1 MSQIPRFTRARQLT
15 ASVWPGRVVDG
26 YGNLIAA
33 RLRKLAAAR
42 STGALPFTGR
52 TDGAIYFRDG
62 SVVFAESRRTPGPV
76 VPAGLIP
83 APPAAARDLPVNGA
97 GPGPAGRLTAMLAVT
112 EPTVDAALE
121 LLSSESRYAKFRS
134 ARIPVVSPA
143 CSIPLEGLLAEIVR
157 RQCVLRQLADFV
169 TADTAVVRNPY
180 MDTRAVKV
188 SALQWAL
195 LIRVRD
201 GSTPRA
207 LAWELGRSVFGTTT
221 EVYRLMALRLLRP
234 VGDTARPGGRAQ
246 AGAGSREQ
254 GRAAG
259 ADPATAPAAVPVA
272 AMSFIRAVPGLGA
285 AADGFSG
292 QVAAGGRN
300 HSEKGDRMPEDASA
314 TAAPWGDD

>member
-1 MSQIPRFTRARQLT
+1 MPGATGFRTAVSAARHLGPVAHKPRDRTSRDSQFLRELRLMSQIPRFTRARQLT

-42 STGALPFTGR
+42 STGALPFTGH

-83 APPAAARDLPVNGA
+83 APPAKARDAAANGT
-97 GPGPAGRLTAMLAVT
+97 GPGPAGRLTALLAVT

-121 LLSSESRYAKFRS
+121 LLSSESRYAKFRTS
-134 ARIPVVSPA
+134 KAPAVSPG
-143 CSIPLEGLLAEIVR
+143 CGIPLEGLLAEVVR
-157 RQCVLRQLADFV
+157 RQQVLRQLAEFV
-169 TADTAVVRNPY
+169 TADTAVVRNPC
-180 MDTRAVKV
+180 MDTRGVRV

-207 LAWELGRSVFGTTT
+207 
-221 EVYRLMALRLLRP
+221 
-234 VGDTARPGGRAQ
+234 
-246 AGAGSREQ
+246 
-254 GRAAG
+254 
-259 ADPATAPAAVPVA
+259 
-272 AMSFIRAVPGLGA
+272 
-285 AADGFSG
+285 
-292 QVAAGGRN
+292 
-300 HSEKGDRMPEDASA
+300 
-314 TAAPWGDD
+314 